1 MGNVCGIEQK
11 EEITAVRQAC
21 IGHIAA
27 ISIKTSDAET
37 SKIIPWKANE
47 NCNVVVHG
55 DQYCNHKKKTCV

>member
-1 MGNVCGIEQK
+1 MNIKRIFFKMGNVCGIEQK

-37 SKIIPWKANE
+37 SKIIP
-47 NCNVVVHG
+47 
-55 DQYCNHKKKTCV
+55 